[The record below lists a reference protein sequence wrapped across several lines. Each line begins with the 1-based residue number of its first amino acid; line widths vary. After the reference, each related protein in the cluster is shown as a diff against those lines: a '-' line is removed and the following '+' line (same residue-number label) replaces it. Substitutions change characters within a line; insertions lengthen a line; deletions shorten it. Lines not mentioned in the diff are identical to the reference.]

1 MASTKHA
8 REISTAEMT
17 RLIYQVNKRLYRLE
31 KSGANK
37 FNSVYENAL
46 SVIQRGEQ
54 KQNKKRLTVS
64 KNPERLH
71 EQYMR
76 ALEITGSGQYEEL
89 TISHIKSEIKK
100 GMRTAKNQPR
110 DKSKEEDKRVTAFQS
125 KGIDSV
131 DYAVYNLLKSREFK
145 QLSESLG
152 SDVVL
157 RTIAPAVNAGLGTSQ
172 LREMIRKYLKASSDS
187 DMYYVDELQSI
198 VNEYAERYT

>member
-37 FNSVYENAL
+37 FNTTYENAL
-46 SVIQRGEQ
+46 SIIQRGEQ

-64 KNPERLH
+64 KNPQRLQ

-89 TISHIKSEIKK
+89 TTSHIKSEIKK
-100 GMRTAKNQPR
+100 GYRTSKNTPR
-110 DKSKEEDKRVTAFQS
+110 DKDSEEQKRVTAFRG
-125 KGIDSV
+125 KGIDNV
-131 DYAVYNLLKSREFK
+131 DYAVYNLLKSREFR

-157 RTIAPAVNAGLGTSQ
+157 RTLAPAVNVGLGTSQ
-172 LREMIRKYLKASSDS
+172 LREMIRKYLKASSDN

-198 VNEYAERYT
+198 VDEYAERYK

>member
-1 MASTKHA
+1 MANERRA

-31 KSGANK
+31 KSGANR
-37 FNSVYENAL
+37 FNTTYENAL
-46 SVIQRGEQ
+46 SIIQRGEQ

-64 KNPERLH
+64 KNPERLR

-89 TISHIKSEIKK
+89 TTSHIKSEIKK
-100 GMRTAKNQPR
+100 GLRTAKNEPR
-110 DKSKEEDKRVTAFQS
+110 DKKKEEEKRVTAFQS
-125 KGIDSV
+125 KGIDNV
-131 DYAVYNLLKSREFK
+131 DYAVYNLLKSREFR

-152 SDVVL
+152 SDIVL
-157 RTIAPAVNAGLGTSQ
+157 RTIAPAVNVGLGTSQ
-172 LREMIRKYLKASSDS
+172 LREMIRKYLKSSSDN

-198 VNEYAERYT
+198 VDEYAERYK